1 MSPEGTIVPGKLS
14 FQRKAIDSRK
24 TYCPRGFMA
33 NKSGSCNTAVD
44 DKYNMN
50 PICEINGPLDLV
62 FYIEA
67 SFNAHNYHLM
77 FYSNIITALIEKF
90 AYKLSG
96 STEAKIRVKT
106 YNERNGKRI
115 LSEIWSIVNQ
125 QIRIV
130 FIPVL
135 L

>member
-1 MSPEGTIVPGKLS
+1 
-14 FQRKAIDSRK
+14 
-24 TYCPRGFMA
+24 MA

-96 STEAKIRVKT
+96 STETKIRVKT

-115 LSEIWSIVNQ
+115 FSEIWSIVNQ
-125 QIRIV
+125 QIRN
-130 FIPVL
+130 VL
-135 L
+135 IYFDVGDGICW